1 MENLGMVTSQDE
13 QRGLV
18 KVYWRDVEKRI
29 AKIEPNFARIVN
41 EISPD
46 QSFPIYLAY
55 YPYGMHIGDTESL
68 FIPKIS
74 GGTCR
79 LSNPDLPKD
88 VKADLGYG
96 VNSAPLGM
104 VLDKQ
109 LEFFMD
115 LKPLGITIPHQ
126 VYSPGSMFAISR
138 ILNTKKSRVYA
149 PNGVLSTTSG
159 ARSVFMLPHIGCA
172 TNHAN
177 LQRDFNIQLSAPK
190 TLYDQWHLFN
200 ELVNSDVV
208 SSQWRSCVAY
218 FSEKWIEKLMND
230 SGWSA
235 LKLYMLESAWNAM
248 EYDRNRIYYEVAFST
263 IQQTRNLK
271 PNPYLADTA
280 RHLFATALGAVPG
293 YIPATNNDSFPLHD
307 IQNIFI
313 ESYGLKK
320 YFPTIMQPDHFI
332 LEKDRYP
339 VYYSLQHPAVQAFS
353 PKSRR
358 ASSTLFEMRELKHII
373 RIFSEELTKPQGM
386 CADTIMSKAATLVD
400 FKYFHNEP
408 DHHKVMMPSENITQF
423 DDRFASLP
431 PHHQAA
437 DAKIA
442 TDAKFMRGCVSISPQ
457 Q

>member
-1 MENLGMVTSQDE
+1 MVTTQDE

-18 KVYWRDVEKRI
+18 KVYWQDIEKRI
-29 AKIEPNFARIVN
+29 AQIEPNFARIVN
-41 EISPD
+41 ELSPD

-55 YPYGMHIGDTESL
+55 YPYGMYIGDTESL
-68 FIPKIS
+68 FIPKIDGCS
-74 GGTCR
+74 YR
-79 LSNPDLPKD
+79 LSNPDTPKD
-88 VKADLGYG
+88 VIADLGYG
-96 VNSAPLGM
+96 ANSAPLGM

-115 LKPLGITIPHQ
+115 LKSQGITIPHQ
-126 VYSPGSMFAISR
+126 IYSPGSMFAISR
-138 ILNTKKSRVYA
+138 ILNTKKNRVYA

-159 ARSVFMLPHIGCA
+159 ARSVFTLPHIGCA

-190 TLYDQWHLFN
+190 SLYDQWRLFS

-218 FSEKWIEKLMND
+218 FSEKWIERIMND
-230 SGWSA
+230 SSWSE
-235 LKLYMLESAWNAM
+235 LKLYMYESAWNAL

-263 IQQTRNLK
+263 IQQNRNLK
-271 PNPYLADTA
+271 PNPYLVDTA

-293 YIPATNNDSFPLHD
+293 YIPATNNDCLPLHE

-320 YFPTIMQPDHFI
+320 YFPTIMQPHHFM
-332 LEKDRYP
+332 LEEDNCP

-386 CADTIMSKAATLVD
+386 CSDTIMSKAASLVD

-408 DHHKVMMPSENITQF
+408 DHHKVIVPSENITKY
-423 DDRFASLP
+423 DNRFESSP
-431 PHHQAA
+431 NHPQTS
-437 DAKIA
+437 DAKVA
-442 TDAKFMRGCVSISPQ
+442 TDAKFMRGCISISPQ